1 MSIDATFLESLLH
14 EPEGTALDFKS
25 AQYPFANADDG
36 KKAELLKDILAFANS
51 WRGTTAFIL
60 IGVKEIKGGRSEV
73 VGVKDHLDD
82 ADLHQFVN
90 GKTQRR
96 IEFSYY
102 AVPIEGTTIGVIEIP
117 PQQRPFHL
125 KKGFGKLRAND
136 VYIRD
141 GSSTRVASPDEIAK
155 MGAGVS
161 TGGVPELAL
170 EWARVER
177 REVLPSPHT
186 LTSIVLEPRLSQ
198 SVIAPRPRAILQN
211 LFANANYPED
221 VIDYAAQS
229 ALLTSL
235 GMRLHNTGGIV
246 GERIRFVGEVVSSTG
261 LFVQDWFADPPSKTS
276 YPSMSG
282 LGASSANDIDIDVRE
297 LTDRWEIEVDFGDV
311 RPGDYAWT
319 NNELFV
325 GATEPCVIRLTGEL
339 RGDNLPEPI
348 ECELAL
354 RIEVERRAMEPADVL
369 PYLDSE

>member
-1 MSIDATFLESLLH
+1 M
-14 EPEGTALDFKS
+14 
-25 AQYPFANADDG
+25 
-36 KKAELLKDILAFANS
+36 
-51 WRGTTAFIL
+51 
-60 IGVKEIKGGRSEV
+60 GRSEV

-155 MGAGVS
+155 MGAEVS

-282 LGASSANDIDIDVRE
+282 LGASSANDIDIEVTE
-297 LTDRWEIEVDFGDV
+297 LADHWEIEIDFGDV
-311 RPGDYAWT
+311 RPRDETWT
-319 NNELFV
+319 TNELFI
-325 GATEPCVIRLTGEL
+325 GSTEPCTVTLRGEL
-339 RGDNLPEPI
+339 S
-348 ECELAL
+348 
-354 RIEVERRAMEPADVL
+354 RRQPA
-369 PYLDSE
+369 